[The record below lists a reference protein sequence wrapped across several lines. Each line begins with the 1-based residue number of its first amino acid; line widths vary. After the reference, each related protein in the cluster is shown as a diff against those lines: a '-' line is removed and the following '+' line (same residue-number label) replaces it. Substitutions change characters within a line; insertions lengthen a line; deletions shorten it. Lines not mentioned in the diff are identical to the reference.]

1 MDVAP
6 LFSPLEVRHKVLR
19 NRIVMPP
26 MVGLRSLTS
35 PEGIAWYADRA
46 RGGAGLVIIEATAAN
61 RFGAE
66 LSESN
71 LAPLVSAIHAGG
83 ALVAIQLFPVTRGAK
98 VTPADLSRQE
108 IEAIICHYRVAAEIC
123 AAAGFDGIEPHGA
136 HGFLLNQFFS
146 PSENQRTD
154 EFGGSI
160 ENRMRM
166 ALRIIREVRPICDE
180 KMLLL
185 YRHSPVGPGYSI
197 EESLLFAEALI
208 KAGVDILDLSPSS
221 IESPG
226 DRAAPF
232 TKLGAPIITVNDLD
246 VVERALEALN
256 EGRADLIAIGRG
268 LIADPEWP
276 IKVQEGRFADIVV
289 CTKCDEKCYGNLR
302 DGLPIECT
310 QWT

>member
-1 MDVAP
+1 MDVTP
-6 LFSPLEVRHKVLR
+6 LFSPLRIRHKVLP

-61 RFGAE
+61 RFGVE
-66 LSESN
+66 LNESN

-83 ALVAIQLFPVTRGAK
+83 ALAAIQLFPVSRGSK
-98 VTPADLSRQE
+98 VAPADLSRQE
-108 IEAIICHYRVAAEIC
+108 IEAIVCHYRAAAEIC

-136 HGFLLNQFFS
+136 HGYLLNQFYS
-146 PSENQRTD
+146 PTQNLRTG
-154 EFGGSI
+154 EFGGSL
-160 ENRMRM
+160 ENRMRLT
-166 ALRIIREVRPICDE
+166 LRIVKEVRPICDD

-185 YRHSPVGPGYSI
+185 YRHTPAGPGYDI
-197 EESLLFAEALI
+197 EKSLVFAEALI
-208 KAGVDILDLSPSS
+208 EEGVDILDLSPSS

-226 DRAAPF
+226 DRATPF
-232 TKLGAPIITVNDLD
+232 KRLGAPLITVGGLD

-256 EGRADLIAIGRG
+256 EGRADLIAVGRG

-276 IKVQEGRFADIVV
+276 VKVREGRFADIVE
-289 CTKCDEKCYGNLR
+289 CIRCDEKCHGNLR